1 MSSSTSSTENRT
13 DVVADVRTGR
23 SRGQLIVALAG
34 LAVFTAFAFHVA
46 QDPEHPFTQGL
57 DDAWRR
63 LVGSDHGPETA
74 PLPMF
79 FQHLGEGLGALV
91 LVIIIPVI
99 LFSLR
104 RWRSALFFLAGFIGS
119 TFTSQLVKNLV
130 DRPRPAAD
138 ATDGLF
144 GPLFQVDH
152 GSLPSGHAVTAGFA
166 IVGIAALV
174 PAARRWIWWI
184 VGALIAIGM
193 IWQRTLI
200 NAHWFSD
207 TVAGI
212 VAGATVTALI
222 WWAFAPLLAK
232 DIRKPVRRQTAV
244 VATEGA
250 S

>member
-1 MSSSTSSTENRT
+1 MSSSIDHRT
-13 DVVADVRTGR
+13 DVVANVRTGR

-34 LAVFTAFAFHVA
+34 LAVFAAFAFHVA
-46 QDPEHPFTQGL
+46 QDPEHPFTQGM

-138 ATDGLF
+138 ATNGLF

-152 GSLPSGHAVTAGFA
+152 VGEQSSRGIRPQPSAFSPRSRH
-166 IVGIAALV
+166 
-174 PAARRWIWWI
+174 AARARP
-184 VGALIAIGM
+184 APAIPAD
-193 IWQRTLI
+193 RPRS
-200 NAHWFSD
+200 A
-207 TVAGI
+207 A
-212 VAGATVTALI
+212 
-222 WWAFAPLLAK
+222 AP
-232 DIRKPVRRQTAV
+232 
-244 VATEGA
+244 
-250 S
+250 